1 MGGGAAPFNILSQ
14 DRNMYFDYTVLA
26 KYLPYFLP
34 AAWMTIKVTTL
45 GIILGLGLGLGTSF
59 LRISERRL
67 LNLPARAYIY
77 IIRGTPLLLQLLFI
91 YFGLR
96 SVAGLDALTS
106 AVLALGIHNGAYI
119 AEIFRG
125 AIVSISEGQMEAARS
140 LGMPYQRAM
149 LRIVLPQAFKR
160 AIPSLGNQFIIAL
173 KDSSLAS
180 TITIN
185 ELLLKSQQLASSNFM
200 MMEMLFIA
208 ALFYLLYTAIF
219 SKTFRMIEAR
229 LDVDN
234 QPA

>member
-1 MGGGAAPFNILSQ
+1 
-14 DRNMYFDYTVLA
+14 MYFELA
-26 KYLPYFLP
+26 AIPKYLPYFIP
-34 AAWMTIKVTTL
+34 AAWMTLKVSAL
-45 GIILGLGLGLGTSF
+45 GIVLGVGLGLGTAF
-59 LRISERRL
+59 MRISTKPL

-77 IIRGTPLLLQLLFI
+77 IVRGTPLLLQLLFI

-96 SVAGLDALTS
+96 SLAELSALNS

-125 AIVSISEGQMEAARS
+125 AIVSISNGQMEAARS
-140 LGMPYQRAM
+140 LGMPYSRAM
-149 LRIVLPQAFKR
+149 IRIILPQALKQ
-160 AIPSLGNQFIIAL
+160 AVPSLGNQFIIAL

-208 ALFYLLYTAIF
+208 ALFYLFYTALF
-219 SKTFRMIEAR
+219 SWLFRHLEGR
-229 LDVDN
+229 LDV
-234 QPA
+234 ATS

>member
-1 MGGGAAPFNILSQ
+1 
-14 DRNMYFDYTVLA
+14 MYFDISSLP

-34 AAWMTIKVTTL
+34 AAWMTLKVSAL
-45 GIILGLGLGLGTSF
+45 GILLGLGLGLGTSF
-59 LRISERRL
+59 LRISANPL
-67 LNLPARAYIY
+67 LRLPARGYIY

-96 SVAGLDALTS
+96 SLAGFSALTS
-106 AVLALGIHNGAYI
+106 AVLALGVHNGAYI

-125 AIVSISEGQMEAARS
+125 AIVSISNGQMEAARS
-140 LGMPYQRAM
+140 LGMSYSRTM
-149 LRIVLPQAFKR
+149 IRIILPQAFKR
-160 AIPSLGNQFIIAL
+160 AIPPLGNQFIIAL

-208 ALFYLLYTAIF
+208 ALFYLIYTAMF
-219 SKTFRMIEAR
+219 SWLFHRIENR
-229 LDVDN
+229 LDVS
-234 QPA
+234 AA